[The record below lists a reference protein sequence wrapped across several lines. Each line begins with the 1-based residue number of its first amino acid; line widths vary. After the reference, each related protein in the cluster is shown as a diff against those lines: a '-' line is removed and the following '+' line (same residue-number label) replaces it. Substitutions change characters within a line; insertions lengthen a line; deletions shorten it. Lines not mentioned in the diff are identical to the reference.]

1 MNTDPKSR
9 ITLYEI
15 RQNDW
20 FTKIKP
26 QELNGIV
33 VGKDKIPVIKEISD
47 LLKNHFQ
54 GDNLE

>member
-1 MNTDPKSR
+1 LN
-9 ITLYEI
+9 EI
-15 RQNDW
+15 RQHDW

-26 QELNGIV
+26 QELDGVV